1 MEIPM
6 FAASSFLA
14 AIRSARWLI
23 VLAVLGLAACGGGGT
38 GGAAVGAPSGPPV
51 QAPMLAV
58 GDHWQYKITD
68 NLRRGA
74 VTMLDMEVKSIAN
87 GIASLQLVYTD
98 PQGAKTDRNEEVNA
112 SGSLVVGA
120 LKEELTRRFP
130 TPVELY
136 DFPLQAGTSWRQTVN
151 TTSPD
156 TGLAAQILV
165 YGTVQGPSAVSV
177 PAGSYDATYLFRVI
191 QLDDEQFWR
200 TRTNR
205 RDFVWYVPQVKG
217 VAKETHDASYTLLSG
232 GMNSVVRSEN
242 TTRELVSFR
251 AGKG

>member
-1 MEIPM
+1 MS
-6 FAASSFLA
+6 AAFPLSTVIRISRCLVALA
-14 AIRSARWLI
+14 A
-23 VLAVLGLAACGGGGT
+23 LGLAACGGGGGNVG
-38 GGAAVGAPSGPPV
+38 GGAAASSGPPV
-51 QAPMLAV
+51 PAPVLVV

-74 VTMLDMEVKSIAN
+74 ITLLDVEVKSIAN
-87 GIASLQLVYTD
+87 GVASLQLVYTD

-112 SGSLVVGA
+112 GGGLVVGS

-130 TPVELY
+130 TPIELY

-156 TGLAAQILV
+156 TGLPAQILV
-165 YGTVQGPSAVSV
+165 YGTVQGASSVTV
-177 PAGSYDATYLFRVI
+177 PAGSFDAVYLFRVI

-205 RDFVWYVPQVKG
+205 RDFVWFAPLVKG